1 MIHNIDELRICQHRL
16 LDLQTRAEQ
25 IVTHPQKSKRVKEM
39 ELAGVHGMIEQL
51 QREIQSY
58 ELACI
63 QHSIHALRDE
73 LQDIEAAK
81 LPSVIQRTLDVL
93 EEMTYILQPALGS

>member
-1 MIHNIDELRICQHRL
+1 
-16 LDLQTRAEQ
+16 
-25 IVTHPQKSKRVKEM
+25 
-39 ELAGVHGMIEQL
+39 MIEQL

-93 EEMTYILQPALGS
+93 EEMTYILQPALGSYRERAIGRRDVMPSDLDGRVAHPAKAKRAGLSGKAESRYNDQR